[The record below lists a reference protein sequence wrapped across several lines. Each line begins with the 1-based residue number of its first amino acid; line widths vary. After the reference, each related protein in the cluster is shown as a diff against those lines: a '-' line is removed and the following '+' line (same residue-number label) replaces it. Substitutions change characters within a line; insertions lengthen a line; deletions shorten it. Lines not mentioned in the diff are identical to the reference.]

1 MKNTNT
7 LRQEGVSPVWRK
19 KNRGGAKTAE
29 YTLGGGRCLRY
40 GLNGDMEP
48 DYVEPCKSCKRDWIK
63 CDVNYCRNL
72 KTGKGH
78 DRIYDFRRLL
88 WLICGERS
96 IKE

>member
-19 KNRGGAKTAE
+19 KKGGEAKTAE

-48 DYVEPCKSCKRDWIK
+48 DYVEPCK
-63 CDVNYCRNL
+63 
-72 KTGKGH
+72 
-78 DRIYDFRRLL
+78 
-88 WLICGERS
+88 
-96 IKE
+96 